1 MSREHLQ
8 RRQKMNIELL
18 ERIEINPKILRGK
31 PVIKGTRIS
40 VELILEK
47 LANGYNFNEIIY
59 DYDIAEEDIKAA
71 LTYAYELVANEE
83 ILEVA

>member
-1 MSREHLQ
+1 
-8 RRQKMNIELL
+8 MNIKLL
-18 ERIEINPKILRGK
+18 ERIEINPKILCGK

-71 LTYAYELVANEE
+71 LTYAYELVAN
-83 ILEVA
+83 

>member
-1 MSREHLQ
+1 M
-8 RRQKMNIELL
+8 KTIELL
-18 ERIEINPKILRGK
+18 KRIEINPKILCGK

-47 LANGYNFNEIIY
+47 LASGYNFHEISS
-59 DYDIAEEDIKAA
+59 DYDITEEDIKAA

-83 ILEVA
+83 IIEVA

>member
-1 MSREHLQ
+1 
-8 RRQKMNIELL
+8 MNIKLL
-18 ERIEINPKILRGK
+18 ERIEINPKILCGK

-40 VELILEK
+40 VVLILEK

-59 DYDIAEEDIKAA
+59 DYDIVEEDIKAA

>member
-1 MSREHLQ
+1 
-8 RRQKMNIELL
+8 MNIKLL
-18 ERIEINPKILRGK
+18 ERIEINPKFLCGK

-59 DYDIAEEDIKAA
+59 DYDIAEEDIKAS